1 MTSALVDEVPD
12 TPVATTIFSLLT
24 PLISANLDEAT
35 AIRALLQNHSIALDE
50 SEIDVY
56 GSGEKVVSA
65 GVTDNA
71 LPIFASIAVGGE
83 AVRVC
88 QDNTHTPEDYLYS
101 QPDANKLGNRTLG
114 RFSVTESGSYDFS
127 AISAADGG
135 SGTSNDPDLMVYK
148 LGQRIAYNDDSG
160 SVSESLNDLSVGEYW
175 FVLYDYGFL
184 AGKQSTAPCQLV
196 EINKK

>member
-1 MTSALVDEVPD
+1 VPD
-12 TPVATTIFSLLT
+12 TPVATTIFSLVT
-24 PLISANLDEAT
+24 PLISANLDQES
-35 AIRALLQNHSIALDE
+35 AIRALLKNHSIALDAG
-50 SEIDVY
+50 EIDVY
-56 GSGEKVVSA
+56 GSNELVVSD

-71 LPIFASIAVGGE
+71 LPIFAPITVDGE

-88 QDNTHTPEDYLYS
+88 QDNTHTPEDYVAS
-101 QPDANKLGNRTLG
+101 EPDANKLGNRTLG